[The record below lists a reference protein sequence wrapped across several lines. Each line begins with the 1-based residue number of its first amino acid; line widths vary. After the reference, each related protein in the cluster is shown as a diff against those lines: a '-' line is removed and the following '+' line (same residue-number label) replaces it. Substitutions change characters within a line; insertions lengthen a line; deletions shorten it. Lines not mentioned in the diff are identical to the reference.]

1 MKKNFYT
8 FPNFKGFNTSTL
20 LTTLACLLTLP
31 MFGQLTYGFASGQ
44 LISFDAQS
52 PQIIISSTTITGWD
66 VGLTLSG
73 LDSRPAT
80 GQLYALGYDQISGS
94 ARIYTID
101 TETAVA
107 SPVGNNAITLKPNM
121 GKVSFDFNPTVDRI
135 RVVGSNNANYRLH
148 PVTGALVATDGDLS
162 FATTDNNAG
171 TNPSIGGVAY
181 TNSYIGS
188 AATTL
193 INYDD
198 SLNVFCTQIPPNNGT
213 LNTLGSSGI
222 IVDLLQAETDFDIYF
237 DAASGSNLGF
247 LSSQLTPGSTMLFSV
262 NLTTGLVSPIGNI
275 GLASVSDIA
284 VALPT
289 PSKAEI
295 EGQLAFAINSANS
308 LLSFDTQNPAL
319 VRSQL
324 GISGLSAGQSLVGMD
339 FRPATGE
346 LYALG
351 YNATNGESQLYT
363 INTTTGAAT
372 AVNAGPIVL
381 SLGNGSQVGFDFNP
395 TVDRI
400 RVIAANNANYRLHP
414 VTGAIAAT
422 DGSLNF
428 ATADVNSGKNPSIGS
443 GAYTNSFKGA
453 TTTTLYVYDDSL
465 NVLCT
470 QVPPNDGI
478 LNTLGSSNLTAN
490 LMDASG
496 DLDIYYDTENQQNVA
511 YGIVNI
517 TGTTADVL
525 YKVNLSTGLFTQI
538 GKVGNGIALRDLA
551 ITIDSI
557 STSVSEIKEQITEV
571 VISPNPATYFTR
583 VKFNL
588 TKASDVQ
595 IKIMDLTGKIV
606 SISSPIWMS
615 AGQQQVELNTQ
626 GLSSGIYVAQ
636 VLIEN
641 LYTQNIKF
649 VVSQ

>member
-8 FPNFKGFNTSTL
+8 FPNFKGFNNSTL

-31 MFGQLTYGFASGQ
+31 MFGKLTYGFASGQ

-52 PQIIISSTTITGWD
+52 PQLIISSTTITGWD

-80 GQLYALGYDQISGS
+80 GQLYALGYDQISSS

-363 INTTTGAAT
+363 INTTTGAAA
-372 AVNAGPIVL
+372 AVNAVPIVL

-400 RVIAANNANYRLHP
+400 RVVAGNNANYRLHP

-428 ATADVNSGKNPSIGS
+428 AAADVNSGKNPSIGS

-453 TTTTLYVYDDSL
+453 TATTLYVYDDSL

-470 QVPPNDGI
+470 QLPPNDGI
-478 LNTLGSSNLTAN
+478 LNTLGSSNLTSN

-496 DLDIYYDTENQQNVA
+496 DLDIYYDTESQQNVA

-517 TGTTADVL
+517 TGTSADVL
-525 YKVNLSTGLFTQI
+525 YEVNLSTGLFTQI

-557 STSVSEIKEQITEV
+557 STSVSEIKDQITEV

-588 TKASDVQ
+588 SKASDVQ

>member
-44 LISFDAQS
+44 LISFDAQA

-66 VGLTLSG
+66 AGLTLSG
-73 LDSRPAT
+73 LDCRPAT

-363 INTTTGAAT
+363 INTTTGAAA
-372 AVNAGPIVL
+372 AVNAVPIVL

-400 RVIAANNANYRLHP
+400 RVVAGNNANYRLHP

-428 ATADVNSGKNPSIGS
+428 AAADVNSGKNPSIGS

>member
-428 ATADVNSGKNPSIGS
+428 AAADVNSGKNPSIGS

-595 IKIMDLTGKIV
+595 IKIMDLTGKLV

>member
-1 MKKNFYT
+1 
-8 FPNFKGFNTSTL
+8 
-20 LTTLACLLTLP
+20 
-31 MFGQLTYGFASGQ
+31 
-44 LISFDAQS
+44 
-52 PQIIISSTTITGWD
+52 
-66 VGLTLSG
+66 
-73 LDSRPAT
+73 
-80 GQLYALGYDQISGS
+80 
-94 ARIYTID
+94 
-101 TETAVA
+101 
-107 SPVGNNAITLKPNM
+107 
-121 GKVSFDFNPTVDRI
+121 
-135 RVVGSNNANYRLH
+135 
-148 PVTGALVATDGDLS
+148 
-162 FATTDNNAG
+162 
-171 TNPSIGGVAY
+171 
-181 TNSYIGS
+181 
-188 AATTL
+188 
-193 INYDD
+193 
-198 SLNVFCTQIPPNNGT
+198 
-213 LNTLGSSGI
+213 
-222 IVDLLQAETDFDIYF
+222 
-237 DAASGSNLGF
+237 
-247 LSSQLTPGSTMLFSV
+247 
-262 NLTTGLVSPIGNI
+262 VSPIGNI

-428 ATADVNSGKNPSIGS
+428 AAADVNSGKNPSIGS

-595 IKIMDLTGKIV
+595 IKIMDLTGKLV

>member
-222 IVDLLQAETDFDIYF
+222 IVDLYRQK
-237 DAASGSNLGF
+237 
-247 LSSQLTPGSTMLFSV
+247 
-262 NLTTGLVSPIGNI
+262 PILI
-275 GLASVSDIA
+275 
-284 VALPT
+284 
-289 PSKAEI
+289 
-295 EGQLAFAINSANS
+295 F
-308 LLSFDTQNPAL
+308 
-319 VRSQL
+319 
-324 GISGLSAGQSLVGMD
+324 
-339 FRPATGE
+339 
-346 LYALG
+346 
-351 YNATNGESQLYT
+351 
-363 INTTTGAAT
+363 
-372 AVNAGPIVL
+372 
-381 SLGNGSQVGFDFNP
+381 
-395 TVDRI
+395 
-400 RVIAANNANYRLHP
+400 
-414 VTGAIAAT
+414 
-422 DGSLNF
+422 
-428 ATADVNSGKNPSIGS
+428 
-443 GAYTNSFKGA
+443 
-453 TTTTLYVYDDSL
+453 
-465 NVLCT
+465 
-470 QVPPNDGI
+470 I
-478 LNTLGSSNLTAN
+478 L
-490 LMDASG
+490 M
-496 DLDIYYDTENQQNVA
+496 QPQ
-511 YGIVNI
+511 
-517 TGTTADVL
+517 
-525 YKVNLSTGLFTQI
+525 
-538 GKVGNGIALRDLA
+538 
-551 ITIDSI
+551 
-557 STSVSEIKEQITEV
+557 V
-571 VISPNPATYFTR
+571 VI
-583 VKFNL
+583 
-588 TKASDVQ
+588 
-595 IKIMDLTGKIV
+595 
-606 SISSPIWMS
+606 
-615 AGQQQVELNTQ
+615 
-626 GLSSGIYVAQ
+626 
-636 VLIEN
+636 
-641 LYTQNIKF
+641 
-649 VVSQ
+649 

>member
-237 DAASGSNLGF
+237 DATSGSNLGF

-324 GISGLSAGQSLVGMD
+324 GISGLSTGQSLVGTD

-496 DLDIYYDTENQQNVA
+496 DLDIYYDTESQQNVA

-525 YKVNLSTGLFTQI
+525 YEVNLSTGLFTQI

-557 STSVSEIKEQITEV
+557 STSVSEIKDQITEV

-588 TKASDVQ
+588 SKASDVQ

>member
-595 IKIMDLTGKIV
+595 IKIMDLTGKLV

>member
-237 DAASGSNLGF
+237 DATSGSNLGF

-324 GISGLSAGQSLVGMD
+324 GISGLSTGQSLVGTD

-428 ATADVNSGKNPSIGS
+428 AAADVNSGKNPSIGS

-557 STSVSEIKEQITEV
+557 STSVSEIKDQITEV

-588 TKASDVQ
+588 SKASDVQ